1 MREAR
6 GRKPGAHTTSV
17 DTFCWMFLKCWQQI
31 PIFNSEISI
40 QNSRLPIHF
49 EKTKTKSCNR
59 GSCDNICLGPILSFH
74 SKVMC
79 PPCLSTTDLT
89 TPSCP
94 HDPEHHMCAIL
105 ILMIGKCFPDPRLH
119 PKWEYS
125 RKDKTAIAVCFSYQP
140 TSVTYIITLSSLGI
154 CVGNP

>member
-6 GRKPGAHTTSV
+6 GRKPGAHTSV

-49 EKTKTKSCNR
+49 ENTKTKSCNR

-105 ILMIGKCFPDPRLH
+105 ILMIGKCFPDPHLH

>member
-17 DTFCWMFLKCWQQI
+17 DTFCWMFLECWQQI

-154 CVGNP
+154 

>member
-94 HDPEHHMCAIL
+94 HDPEHHMYAIL

-154 CVGNP
+154 

>member
-1 MREAR
+1 
-6 GRKPGAHTTSV
+6 
-17 DTFCWMFLKCWQQI
+17 MFLKCWQQI

-154 CVGNP
+154 